1 MSSRLLAVCLFVL
14 TFLPVARAQ
23 QPVPEIEFESVPD
36 FLKLPDDIH
45 LGEVSGVAVDSKG
58 RIFVFSRSGSAS
70 GPAFG
75 PVAAQLLEFSPTG
88 EFIREIGK
96 NLYGWAFAHT
106 VRIDRN
112 DNIWAIDKGS
122 DMVIRFNRAGRVEW
136 VFGRRKESADGA
148 EPWEHVTP
156 PAAAGGRSVPP
167 ADRRGVGLAGQHL
180 HQRRLRQ
187 LARREVRQERRL
199 GEVVRRARQGP
210 RTVQHAARHRDRQTR
225 TTSTSA
231 IAATSASRSSTPTA
245 STCAS
250 GRSTIPPDYTT
261 RAVNGPTPPAGSPN
275 GVGAP
280 NSLCITPGPNQVIF
294 LGESTW
300 PGRIFKVTL
309 DGKVLGV
316 IGKSGRNLGQFSGA
330 HQLACPSE
338 HEIYVAESSNWRVQ
352 KLVLSSAASALDG
365 GAVKA
370 GSQASGVR
378 LQGL

>member
-1 MSSRLLAVCLFVL
+1 MTTARVFLLAVALAV
-14 TFLPVARAQ
+14 TAVPMTSARQAAQ
-23 QPVPEIEFESVPD
+23 ASASAIQFESVPD

-75 PVAAQLLEFSPTG
+75 PVAAQLLEFSPSG
-88 EFIREIGK
+88 EFVREIGK

-156 PAAAGGRSVPP
+156 PAPP
-167 ADRRGVGLAGQHL
+167 
-180 HQRRLRQ
+180 
-187 LARREVRQERRL
+187 E
-199 GEVVRRARQGP
+199 
-210 RTVQHAARHRDRQTR
+210 AARFRQPTDVAWDSQGNIYISDGYINSRVAKFDRNGDWVKSFGEPGKGPGQFNTPH
-225 TTSTSA
+225 A
-231 IAATSASRSSTPTA
+231 IAIDNQDNVYVGDRGNQRVQIFDTDGTYLREWKVE
-245 STCAS
+245 
-250 GRSTIPPDYTT
+250 IPPDYTT
-261 RAVNGPTPPAGSPN
+261 RAVNGPTPPPGSMN

-280 NSLCITPGPNQVIF
+280 NSLCITPGPNQVMF

-316 IGKSGRNLGQFSGA
+316 IGESGRNLGQFSGA

-352 KLVLSSAASALDG
+352 KLVLRPQAPTP
-365 GAVKA
+365 A
-370 GSQASGVR
+370 GR
-378 LQGL
+378 